1 MAISLVS
8 PEEEK
13 YLVEIEKLINRK
25 IPRETL
31 PVFSSSAEH
40 APRGEHHLRIRV
52 PAPVAREPE
61 KSSPSRG
68 KRPVRDEWFNK
79 PYEPSVSTALNTPVA
94 VPVAAGR
101 PARQVPALFMRKPPQ
116 TDVND

>member
-40 APRGEHHLRIRV
+40 ALRGEHHLRIRV